1 MKEKNKDLK
10 LSERA
15 KNLGTENAFVVLEEV
30 NELIGQGKDI
40 ISFCIGQPDF
50 DTPQNIKDAAKQ
62 AIDEG
67 RTGYTGAAGIP
78 KLREAAAKWFSKTR
92 KIKVEPDSIVIT
104 DGGKP
109 FIMYSILS
117 VADYSKKQ
125 EIIFPN
131 PGFPI
136 YESQTKAQGCKGV
149 PLYLKEEKGFNFDVE
164 ELKEK
169 VNDNT
174 RLLILNSPQNPTGGV
189 LSKKELEEIADVVL
203 EKENLWVFS
212 DEVYSQLVYDGEF
225 QSIAS
230 VSEEM
235 QERTIMVDCVSKTW
249 AMTGWRLG
257 FMSNKKLAKTFE
269 KWVTNIHS
277 CSGHPNQYAALEA
290 LTGPQ
295 NEPDN
300 MYQEFKTR
308 RDIIVEK
315 LNEIEGIECLQPGG
329 AFYVWPNVTEL
340 CNMTKC
346 KDSEELRKRLLYEAE
361 VAVLADIHFGPKV
374 PNEGEHIRL
383 SYATSQDKIKEG
395 IEKIKDWV
403 DKNK

>member
-1 MKEKNKDLK
+1 MV
-10 LSERA
+10 SERA
-15 KNLGTENAFVVLEEV
+15 KNLGTETAFSVLAEV
-30 NELIGQGKDI
+30 NKLIEEGKDI
-40 ISFCIGQPDF
+40 VSFCIGQPDF
-50 DTPQNIKDAAKQ
+50 ETPLNIKDAAVN
-62 AIDEG
+62 AIYNNK
-67 RTGYTGAAGIP
+67 TGYTPSPGIP
-78 KLREAAAKWFSKTR
+78 ELREAVAEWFSKTR
-92 KIKVEPDSIVIT
+92 KINVDPNSVVVS

-109 FIMYSILS
+109 FILYSILS
-117 VADYSKKQ
+117 VADSGKGD

-136 YESQTKAQGCKGV
+136 YESLIKPLGSVAV
-149 PLYLKEEKGFNFDVE
+149 PLYLKQEKEFNFDIQ

-189 LSKKELEEIADVVL
+189 LSKKELEEIADIVL
-203 EKENLWVFS
+203 EKENLWVYS
-212 DEVYSQLVYDGEF
+212 DEVYSQLVYDGGF

-230 VSEEM
+230 LSEEM

-249 AMTGWRLG
+249 SMTGWRLG
-257 FMSNKKLAKTFE
+257 YMSNAKLAETFG

-277 CSGHPNQYAALEA
+277 CASHPVQYAALEA

-295 NEPDN
+295 DDANE
-300 MYQEFKTR
+300 MYEIFKKR

-315 LNEIEGIECLQPGG
+315 LNEIEGVECLKPGG

-340 CNMTKC
+340 CKMTGC
-346 KDSEELRKRLLYEAE
+346 KDSEYLRKRLLYEAG

-374 PNEGEHIRL
+374 PGEGEHIRF
-383 SYATSQDKIKEG
+383 SYATSEDQIIKG
-395 IEKIKDWV
+395 VEKIKTWV
-403 DKNK
+403 EENKYRRD